1 MAFTDLGTV
10 KPGTT
15 LYLPFHTF
23 DSNDPSGSVTMSGLA
38 TSDIQ
43 IYKDG
48 GTTQRASVS
57 GYTLLDTDGIDFDS
71 TTGIHA
77 LSIDLADNDTANF
90 FEAGSTYWVVI
101 ATIAVDDAATV
112 NFVLATFRIGYAG
125 AILDTTIAT
134 LASQTSFTLEEGP
147 ADNDALNG
155 CPVVV
160 HDLASAVQVATGY
173 VSDYVGSSR
182 TVTLAQDPGIYT
194 LAAGDNASFF
204 MPGNMQAI
212 AANTT
217 NATNVGTAGANYSA
231 TRGLTGTAL
240 PAVAAD
246 AAGGVPISDAGG
258 LDLDAILVDT
268 ATTIPNLINSIT
280 SSKLLLQNT
289 TIATLASQ
297 TSFTLT
303 TGSPDDDA
311 YNGCA
316 VVVTNQ
322 TTAAKQ
328 AVGVVSNYTGSS
340 KTIVL
345 ASDPGIMTMAAG
357 DTIDIVAP
365 IGSMQDAQQHSV
377 NLVVRDTSSANIA
390 DASVYVTSDISGAV
404 RVASGL
410 TSDDDGIVTLNLN
423 KGLHYRWA
431 QKTGKNFTNPQSF
444 TVT

>member
-1 MAFTDLGTV
+1 MDLRANTAVDVLIG
-10 KPGTT
+10 
-15 LYLPFHTF
+15 PFI
-23 DSNDPSGSVTMSGLA
+23 D
-38 TSDIQ
+38 
-43 IYKDG
+43 K
-48 GTTQRASVS
+48 
-57 GYTLLDTDGIDFDS
+57 TDG
-71 TTGIHA
+71 
-77 LSIDLADNDTANF
+77 
-90 FEAGSTYWVVI
+90 
-101 ATIAVDDAATV
+101 
-112 NFVLATFRIGYAG
+112 
-125 AILDTTIAT
+125 
-134 LASQTSFTLEEGP
+134 
-147 ADNDALNG
+147 
-155 CPVVV
+155 
-160 HDLASAVQVATGY
+160 
-173 VSDYVGSSR
+173 
-182 TVTLAQDPGIYT
+182 
-194 LAAGDNASFF
+194 
-204 MPGNMQAI
+204 
-212 AANTT
+212 NTT
-217 NATNVGTAGANYSA
+217 EDSLTLPRAEIKLSKNGQALTQKTDVTTAAFDDDGYYNCELDATDTNTEGQLVLIVHQSANALPVRHEYNVMSEAAWDSLYIAKDTGFMDVNIKTVGRADAQETEANNLESACTNYSA

-280 SSKLLLQNT
+280 SSKLLLHT
-289 TIATLASQ
+289 PTIATLASQ
-297 TSFTLT
+297 PSFTLT
-303 TGSPDDDA
+303 AGSPDDDA

-377 NLVVRDTSSANIA
+377 NLVIRDTSSANIA